1 MQRRQLLAALAVGL
15 AAPGLA
21 VADGVQRIPLAQAF
35 RYLDS
40 YLGLAPALRSRF
52 HLVFLAL
59 RNERPA
65 PNLKAAIVVPGN
77 GAKPLPLDARGE
89 VTQLPTLGELKK
101 GDAVLEVDGS
111 GGFRFAT
118 EIRPDVA
125 PSTRIDAGELALA
138 LGQANVAIAH
148 LAGPFDVVAP
158 RLDIILFP
166 DAGSGQAV
174 LANGRVTQLPT
185 TAAVRSLGVVPYY
198 DPVSLQ
204 GVRSL
209 ALSRTPSRI
218 ILARR
223 PPL

>member
-1 MQRRQLLAALAVGL
+1 M
-15 AAPGLA
+15 AAPGPA
-21 VADGVQRIPLAQAF
+21 FAGGVQRIPLAKAF

-52 HLVFLAL
+52 HLAFRAL

-65 PNLKAAIVVPGN
+65 PGLKAAIVVPGV
-77 GAKPLPLDARGE
+77 GATPLPLNAQGE

-101 GDAVLEVDGS
+101 SNAVLVVDGADN
-111 GGFRFAT
+111 FRFAT

-138 LGQANVAIAH
+138 LRQANVAIAH

-158 RLDIILFP
+158 KLDIILFP

-174 LANGRVTQLPT
+174 LANGRVAQLPMT
-185 TAAVRSLGVVPYY
+185 NAVKALGVVPYY
-198 DPVSLQ
+198 DPNSLP
-204 GVRSL
+204 GARMLSL
-209 ALSRTPSRI
+209 ARPPSRI
-218 ILARR
+218 LLAKR
-223 PPL
+223 PT

>member
-1 MQRRQLLAALAVGL
+1 LLAVLATGL
-15 AAPGLA
+15 AAPRLA
-21 VADGVQRIPLAQAF
+21 FADGVQRIPLAKAF
-35 RYLDS
+35 RYLEL

-65 PNLKAAIVVPGN
+65 PNLKAAIVRPGD
-77 GAKPLPLDARGE
+77 GAKPLSLDARGE
-89 VTQLPTLGELKK
+89 VTQLPTLGDLKSN
-101 GDAVLEVDGS
+101 AVLEVDGS
-111 GGFRFAT
+111 GAFRFAT

-148 LAGPFDVVAP
+148 LAGPFDIVAP

-174 LANGRVTQLPT
+174 LANGRVAPLPVT
-185 TAAVRSLGVVPYY
+185 NAVKALGVVPYY
-198 DPVSLQ
+198 DPASLQ
-204 GVRSL
+204 GVRAL

-218 ILARR
+218 IFAQR